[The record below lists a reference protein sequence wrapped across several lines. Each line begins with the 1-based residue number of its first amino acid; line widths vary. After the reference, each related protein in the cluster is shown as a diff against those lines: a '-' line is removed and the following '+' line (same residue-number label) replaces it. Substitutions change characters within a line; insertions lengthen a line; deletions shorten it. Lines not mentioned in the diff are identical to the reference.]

1 MSDANESKL
10 KVVGKSAAA
19 VNRVGDVL
27 LGADA
32 E

>member
-1 MSDANESKL
+1 MPDTNESKL

-19 VNRVGDVL
+19 GDRIVDVL
-27 LGADA
+27 TGA